1 MLGDNVYEEISSILY
16 SCFPPI
22 ILGVILLIFV
32 ISLVRRKK
40 LASEEYMS
48 FEVYKKDW
56 QRSHM
61 YQEQIDEAER
71 SGFNKWLKF
80 NFILGKCLAVVGFTP
95 HLTSALAFVLSTASA
110 YYFIE
115 AAIEIPSNLFLSDF
129 YFALAVA
136 LLLLSGLLDVLDGSI
151 ARLTYSSTPFGDLLD
166 NVADKYSD
174 AIVLIAI
181 VYGGLVNP
189 LIGLAALLGSLLVDY
204 ARARTIGLGLRKT
217 KVTIGERPFR
227 MLIIASAVA
236 FQFVAQL
243 SAAMNIHVSIGGGAY
258 LHELFLG
265 SVGWGILV
273 LAILTHFSTI
283 QIVIHARKNLPK
295 QFS

>member
-1 MLGDNVYEEISSILY
+1 MRGDNVYEEISSILY

-32 ISLVRRKK
+32 IALVRRKK
-40 LASEEYMS
+40 LASREYMS

-61 YQEQIDEAER
+61 YQEQIDEDKR

-80 NFILGKCLAVVGFTP
+80 NFILGKCLATIGFTP

-129 YFALAVA
+129 YLALAVA

-295 QFS
+295 EFS